1 MYLVIKLFSN
11 ISFMLLLFQEAVLED
26 IDKSTSPIISLSSSI
41 QSLCVLKSQSD
52 LTTPPVSPACSVQTL
67 IHFSQ
72 NSFRDFLLMT
82 LPMIVHPVIILRL
95 LAHKMFGNMIRRKNW
110 VSQESKLKPPKEED
124 LNVEKMCPPRSYS
137 EGKKGMPES
146 KRKKENHVTEFET
159 LNQSGSFKSAPLNNN
174 QNGTN
179 LALKAIGESLVT
191 PLELNITSSKLKEH
205 KPLSLTQSDSLK
217 GSKPRLFKWQSKKHL
232 SKSQV
237 NVSVSEDDSILAKLD
252 IEHSPNHDVD
262 ILAFQRELINL
273 PTFVMDTPIDISPVF
288 SRSSSVPDNL
298 ASRLNPMAG
307 SLCQLSTHSSRKR
320 LSKSG
325 HGSDIAVSALGHSGS
340 ITITKTDVD
349 LRDSSLFFF
358 PPGESTTDTPD
369 ESIANIIVHFDPPQ
383 SPLLSSAS
391 QSPNAFEFPPQ
402 SITVTN
408 HLQPTATQS
417 TSQVVSTLFPK
428 STSHELALSAVPLM
442 KDSETIDS
450 RGSLVKTD
458 FRSPAHS
465 PINDMPIAHKSVIKV
480 LETWIRLSRSDLE
493 NSVIV
498 VHEMRDFLKKLAAL
512 GPEYKLWSQK
522 FTGALH
528 LEVTYCNFTCTL
540 MWNAFCPSRKHA
552 YIVLS
557 PLNPTFIYFSKI
569 GAYRG
574 IHHFS
579 YFCSKT

>member
-1 MYLVIKLFSN
+1 
-11 ISFMLLLFQEAVLED
+11 
-26 IDKSTSPIISLSSSI
+26 
-41 QSLCVLKSQSD
+41 
-52 LTTPPVSPACSVQTL
+52 
-67 IHFSQ
+67 
-72 NSFRDFLLMT
+72 MT

-137 EGKKGMPES
+137 ESRKGMPES
-146 KRKKENHVTEFET
+146 SKRKKESYSLEFEA
-159 LNQSGSFKSAPLNNN
+159 LNQTASFKSTPLSNN

-191 PLELNITSSKLKEH
+191 PLELNITTGKLKEH

-232 SKSQV
+232 SKSQM
-237 NVSVSEDDSILAKLD
+237 NVSVSEDESILAKLD
-252 IEHSPNHDVD
+252 IEHSPKHDVD

-325 HGSDIAVSALGHSGS
+325 HGSDVAVSALGLSGS

-349 LRDSSLFFF
+349 HRDSSLFFF

-391 QSPNAFEFPPQ
+391 QSPQAFEFPPQ
-402 SITVTN
+402 NNNIPVTN
-408 HLQPTATQS
+408 HLQPTASQSSTQATIS
-417 TSQVVSTLFPK
+417 LLPK
-428 STSHELALSAVPLM
+428 SISHELGFGTVPLIR
-442 KDSETIDS
+442 DNDTVDS
-450 RGSLVKTD
+450 RGSLSKSD
-458 FRSPAHS
+458 FRSPVHS
-465 PINDMPIAHKSVIKV
+465 PINDMPAAHKSVIKV
-480 LETWIRLSRSDLE
+480 LETWIRLSRADLE
-493 NSVIV
+493 NSAIV
-498 VHEMRDFLKKLAAL
+498 VHEMRDFLKKLSAL

-522 FTGALH
+522 FTGVLH
-528 LEVTYCNFTCTL
+528 LEVRNLLL
-540 MWNAFCPSRKHA
+540 MS
-552 YIVLS
+552 
-557 PLNPTFIYFSKI
+557 LNESFHLGLDARNPVF
-569 GAYRG
+569 RG
-574 IHHFS
+574 LRTTKAQTSLRIRAV
-579 YFCSKT
+579 

>member
-1 MYLVIKLFSN
+1 M
-11 ISFMLLLFQEAVLED
+11 ED
-26 IDKSTSPIISLSSSI
+26 IDKTASPIISLSSSI

-67 IHFSQ
+67 IHLSQ
-72 NSFRDFLLMT
+72 HSFREFLLMT

-124 LNVEKMCPPRSYS
+124 LNGEKMCPPRSYS
-137 EGKKGMPES
+137 EGKKGLSES
-146 KRKKENHVTEFET
+146 KKTKDIHGLEFDVT
-159 LNQSGSFKSAPLNNN
+159 NQTGTFMATPPSNNN

-191 PLELNITSSKLKEH
+191 PLELNIASCKLKEH
-205 KPLSLTQSDSLK
+205 KPLTLTQSDSEK

-232 SKSQV
+232 SKSQM
-237 NVSVSEDDSILAKLD
+237 NVSESEDDSILAKLD
-252 IEHSPNHDVD
+252 LEHSPNHDVD

-273 PTFVMDTPIDISPVF
+273 PTFVMDTPMDISPVF

-298 ASRLNPMAG
+298 ASRLNPVA

-325 HGSDIAVSALGHSGS
+325 HGSEIALSAMVHSGS
-340 ITITKTDVD
+340 IVTITKTDVD
-349 LRDSSLFFF
+349 HRDSSLFFF
-358 PPGESTTDTPD
+358 PPGESTTDTPED

-391 QSPNAFEFPPQ
+391 QSPQAFEFPPTN
-402 SITVTN
+402 IPVTN
-408 HLQPTATQS
+408 HLQPAAAAQGATS
-417 TSQVVSTLFPK
+417 SGGTLLPK
-428 STSHELALSAVPLM
+428 STSNELSLSTIPFI
-442 KDSETIDS
+442 KDSEGIES
-450 RGSLVKTD
+450 RNSLIKSD
-458 FRSPAHS
+458 FRSPIHS
-465 PINDMPIAHKSVIKV
+465 PINDMPAAHKSVIKV
-480 LETWIRLSRSDLE
+480 LETWIRVSRSDLE

-498 VHEMRDFLKKLAAL
+498 VHEMRDFLKKLSAL

-528 LEVTYCNFTCTL
+528 LEV
-540 MWNAFCPSRKHA
+540 SEV
-552 YIVLS
+552 YIFYIQGEVL
-557 PLNPTFIYFSKI
+557 II
-569 GAYRG
+569 IVA
-574 IHHFS
+574 
-579 YFCSKT
+579 